1 MKKWIG
7 LLLSF
12 LCIATAHTQSF
23 NIDSLRNE
31 LQQAKED
38 TNKVILYRM
47 LAGIVGN
54 SNPIEAVQYGKAG
67 IQLGRRLGWEKGVAG
82 CYLNVAAAYGY
93 NAQLDSAMLYIDS
106 AIVSAKIVGDPTRL
120 ALVYLNRADYYMQM
134 RNFKQSLINCDS
146 AWRYAELADNNDRR
160 ARILQT
166 IGAIYFYQLKYKES
180 REYSERAAA
189 LYKELG
195 NNKMYAIVLGN
206 IGNILTRAG
215 DYQAGIDNYQKA
227 IALAQEAGDRV
238 NLSMHYGNISSNYI
252 KQGQYEKALEN
263 AERAMKFAREL
274 GNEKHIGVTYS
285 ILGEVYLGQKKY
297 AESIAASEKGYAMLQ
312 ENELL
317 EEQQAAAEV
326 LAEAYSLR
334 GNHKEAYQYL
344 LKSKELSDTLA
355 TQKYNEDIAAMQ
367 TSFDVEEKI
376 NQIALLN
383 KDRELQQFRQRIWLS
398 VFLALAVI
406 AIVGVLLLIN
416 RNRLRQRMKEMEL
429 RQSIAADLHDEVG
442 SSLSSI
448 YMLSEMA
455 SANPTAG
462 SQQKEMLHKVTS
474 YSKETMDKM
483 SDIVWMI
490 KQDTEDGKD
499 LQERM
504 QRFLYEMCSSKGI
517 IHHFEGELLQSLKLS
532 TEQKKAI
539 YLIFKEAVNN
549 ALKYA
554 SAEHIQVTISK
565 QQNLVEMKISDDGK
579 GFVAASGNQGN
590 GLMNMQN
597 RARELGG
604 NTEIISSEKGTD
616 IVCRFPV

>member
-1 MKKWIG
+1 
-7 LLLSF
+7 
-12 LCIATAHTQSF
+12 
-23 NIDSLRNE
+23 
-31 LQQAKED
+31 
-38 TNKVILYRM
+38 
-47 LAGIVGN
+47 
-54 SNPIEAVQYGKAG
+54 
-67 IQLGRRLGWEKGVAG
+67 
-82 CYLNVAAAYGY
+82 
-93 NAQLDSAMLYIDS
+93 
-106 AIVSAKIVGDPTRL
+106 
-120 ALVYLNRADYYMQM
+120 
-134 RNFKQSLINCDS
+134 
-146 AWRYAELADNNDRR
+146 
-160 ARILQT
+160 
-166 IGAIYFYQLKYKES
+166 
-180 REYSERAAA
+180 
-189 LYKELG
+189 
-195 NNKMYAIVLGN
+195 
-206 IGNILTRAG
+206 
-215 DYQAGIDNYQKA
+215 
-227 IALAQEAGDRV
+227 
-238 NLSMHYGNISSNYI
+238 
-252 KQGQYEKALEN
+252 
-263 AERAMKFAREL
+263 
-274 GNEKHIGVTYS
+274 
-285 ILGEVYLGQKKY
+285 
-297 AESIAASEKGYAMLQ
+297 
-312 ENELL
+312 
-317 EEQQAAAEV
+317 
-326 LAEAYSLR
+326 
-334 GNHKEAYQYL
+334 
-344 LKSKELSDTLA
+344 
-355 TQKYNEDIAAMQ
+355 
-367 TSFDVEEKI
+367 VEEKI

-517 IHHFEGELLQSLKLS
+517 IHHFEGELLQSLKPS

>member
-7 LLLSF
+7 LLLSY

-54 SNPIEAVQYGKAG
+54 SNPIEAVQHGKAG
-67 IQLGRRLGWEKGVAG
+67 IQLGKRLGWEKGIAG

-166 IGAIYFYQLKYKES
+166 IGAIYFYQSKYKES
-180 REYSERAAA
+180 REYNERAGA
-189 LYKELG
+189 LYNELG
-195 NNKMYAIVLGN
+195 NKKMYAITLGN
-206 IGNILTRAG
+206 IGNVLTRANEF
-215 DYQAGIDNYQKA
+215 QAGIDNYQRA
-227 IALAQEAGDRV
+227 IVLANEAGDRV
-238 NLSMHYGNISSNYI
+238 NLPMYYSNIGSNYSQ
-252 KQGQYEKALEN
+252 QGQYEKALEN
-263 AERAMKFAREL
+263 AQRAMQYAQEQE
-274 GNEKHIGVTYS
+274 NEKQIGIAYS
-285 ILGEVYLGQKKY
+285 LLGEVYLKQKKY
-297 AESIAASEKGYAMLQ
+297 AQSITAASRAYDLFQQDEW
-312 ENELL
+312 L
-317 EEQQAAAEV
+317 EEQQTVAEI
-326 LAEAYSLR
+326 LAEAYSLT
-334 GNHKEAYQYL
+334 GNHRDAYKYL

-367 TSFDVEEKI
+367 TSFEVEEK
-376 NQIALLN
+376 NSQIALLN
-383 KDRELQQFRQRIWLS
+383 KDRELQQFRQRIWLF
-398 VFLALAVI
+398 VFLSLAVLT
-406 AIVGVLLLIN
+406 IVGVLLLIN

-455 SANPTAG
+455 SANPSAG

-504 QRFLYEMCSSKGI
+504 QRFLYEMCSSKGVV
-517 IHHFEGELLQSLKLS
+517 HHFDGELLKTLKLN

-554 SAEHIQVTISK
+554 SAEHIHVTISK
-565 QQNLVEMKISDDGK
+565 QQNQVEMSISDNGK
-579 GFVAASGNQGN
+579 GFVLASGNKGN
-590 GLMNMQN
+590 GLTNMQN

-604 NTEIISSEKGTD
+604 KTEINSSDKGTS
-616 IVCRFPV
+616 IICRFPV